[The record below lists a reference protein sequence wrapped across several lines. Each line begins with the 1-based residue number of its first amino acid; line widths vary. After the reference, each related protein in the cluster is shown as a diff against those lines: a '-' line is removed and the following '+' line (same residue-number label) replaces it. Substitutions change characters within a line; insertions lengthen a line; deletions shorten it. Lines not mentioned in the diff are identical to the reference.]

1 MWLVA
6 SFLLVSAATAVA
18 IAAYVVPS
26 ADQRFDDLERVA
38 AVGSATDAAARV
50 ARADPATLPA
60 TLSDISRSDRV
71 SLWLVGADGREL
83 ARSALPAIDRRQ
95 LPGADAA
102 VREGLAGRRVLP
114 SDGTTEWVIAL
125 PVRLASGERTA
136 LLAYATESGFGDR
149 SAAVLHRELLY
160 AAGIAL
166 LAALV
171 IGSLIADR
179 VSRRVQR
186 IAAAAEQIADG
197 DFSEPLTDGFGDE
210 IGVLAKSI
218 DTMRERLAANFAAI
232 TNERQRLSTVLDD
245 LDEGVLTVAPDGR
258 IDVANRAA
266 AELLGA
272 RPTSAAELLAL
283 LEPDAPP
290 ALDAPERIWRLPDGY
305 VTINGRALHVR
316 VTALVHEGVEARL
329 VVVADRTAEQQREE
343 TERRFIANAS
353 HELRTPLSA
362 IVAAV
367 EVLQIGA
374 KDDDATRDAFLD
386 DLQHEAA
393 RLDRLTTSLL
403 TLARLGSGE
412 IAPVWRPIDA
422 GRSIRQAASLMQ
434 SLAAAAGV
442 AIETDGA
449 AEVATDDDVLEQVLV
464 GLIGNAIRHS
474 PTGATVRVVASSG
487 HGRAT
492 IEVADTGPGIPPAE
506 LPRIFDR
513 FYQVDRSRSSGG
525 FGLGLAICREF
536 VTALGGTIAVASR
549 IGEGT
554 TFTIRLPA
562 VPVGR
567 PVLPAS
573 SAEHV

>member
-1 MWLVA
+1 
-6 SFLLVSAATAVA
+6 
-18 IAAYVVPS
+18 
-26 ADQRFDDLERVA
+26 
-38 AVGSATDAAARV
+38 
-50 ARADPATLPA
+50 
-60 TLSDISRSDRV
+60 
-71 SLWLVGADGREL
+71 
-83 ARSALPAIDRRQ
+83 
-95 LPGADAA
+95 
-102 VREGLAGRRVLP
+102 
-114 SDGTTEWVIAL
+114 
-125 PVRLASGERTA
+125 
-136 LLAYATESGFGDR
+136 
-149 SAAVLHRELLY
+149 VLHRQLLY
-160 AAGIAL
+160 AAGFAL

-186 IAAAAEQIADG
+186 IAVAAEQIADG
-197 DFSEPLTDGFGDE
+197 DFSEPLSDGFGDE
-210 IGVLAKSI
+210 IGFLAQSI

-232 TNERQRLSTVLDD
+232 TSERQRLSTVLDD

-272 RPTSAAELLAL
+272 RPADAAELLAL

-290 ALDAPERIWRLPDGY
+290 ALDARERIWRLPDGY
-305 VTINGRALHVR
+305 VTLNGRALHVQ
-316 VTALVHEGVEARL
+316 VTPLAHDGTEARL

-367 EVLQIGA
+367 EVLQTGA
-374 KDDDATRDAFLD
+374 KDDDATRDQFLD

-393 RLDRLTTSLL
+393 RLDRLTSTLL

-412 IAPVWRPIDA
+412 IEPVARPIDA

-442 AIETDGA
+442 TIETEGSA
-449 AEVATDDDVLEQVLV
+449 AVVTDDDVLEQVLV

-474 PTGATVRVVASSG
+474 PDGATVRVVASSDR
-487 HGRAT
+487 GRAT
-492 IEVADTGPGIPPAE
+492 VEVADTGRGIPPAE

-536 VTALGGTIAVASR
+536 VTALGGTISVASKL
-549 IGEGT
+549 GVGT

-562 VPVGR
+562 VPAGR
-567 PVLPAS
+567 PVQPAS